1 MLWSQKI
8 FWYHRNKQKSQTK
21 IYCIFRV
28 WNWKPKSCF
37 IFLAVMKSLRSDNA
51 MSLSPYVR
59 KFLFFFNLDVFRVLK
74 SFKASR
80 ECIWFKHY
88 LSKLGWWVSAIAD
101 LADAGGVG
109 AQNYGTVAY
118 VIFKCSLI
126 TTIPRISLFLTNWEI
141 SFILIYI
148 EINSARVETVWD
160 NY

>member
-21 IYCIFRV
+21 IYCIFWV

-74 SFKASR
+74 IIQGIKGVSRTCQACFKDVSWMFQGCFRHGINTHQA
-80 ECIWFKHY
+80 IWFKHY
-88 LSKLGWWVSAIAD
+88 LRKLGLMGLSHCWSCWSRGC
-101 LADAGGVG
+101 GGPKLWK
-109 AQNYGTVAY
+109 
-118 VIFKCSLI
+118 IC
-126 TTIPRISLFLTNWEI
+126 
-141 SFILIYI
+141 
-148 EINSARVETVWD
+148 
-160 NY
+160 